1 VRILINQVNNG
12 KEDIKMR
19 IRFMILSIVIVL
31 TACASSPLRGVR
43 DDFDRSIKEYNN
55 LLVSGKFEQAGN
67 FVTES
72 HREDFNMRAKT
83 ARSVHIT
90 GYHILS
96 IDDEIELK
104 GAATVNVQFDY
115 TVPPDNDVRTL
126 VDHQDWSYVYVKNE
140 GRKRWRLMT
149 LLPEFK

>member
-1 VRILINQVNNG
+1 VRILINRINDS
-12 KEDIKMR
+12 KEGVKMR
-19 IRFMILSIVIVL
+19 IRFIILSVMILL
-31 TACASSPLRGVR
+31 TACASSPLRAVL

-55 LLVSGKFEQAGN
+55 LVGSGKFEQAGI

-72 HREDFNMRAKT
+72 NREDFNARAKA
-83 ARSVHIT
+83 ARNVHVID
-90 GYHILS
+90 YQIVS
-96 IDDEIELK
+96 INDEIELK
-104 GAATVNVQFDY
+104 GAARANVRFNY